1 MRALLLIFI
10 LNLSYNSFAQL
21 REGFDPDEA
30 RDLISI
36 CNSYTFLK
44 LYGSDSLILPE
55 NYKKVFTSDVAGLD
69 NVFQVYEGNNIG
81 VINFRGSTTNASS
94 WIENVYSAMIPSS
107 GVIKIG
113 SENKTYKFAT
123 DIAASVHSGY
133 ALAVVILSPIIIEQI
148 KKLNDKH
155 IYNILITGHSQG
167 GALSHLSRAYLEN
180 LPEGVIS
187 PKNKFKT
194 YAFANPMC
202 GNKEFANEYNN
213 KYTANNMSYSVINP
227 SDLVPTMPIHY
238 EENVEPLS
246 YSHLKKLIFSNKEKN
261 IQQYLKSYSV
271 KLLEPFLQNYI
282 KSSNNVIERLVNSLY
297 VSIEMPEY
305 VVDIN
310 YYQTGAIRKLEP
322 FPIPKIQVNTDN
334 MTKKELSKLVRDKN
348 GKYYKKKIPF
358 FQHKPYNYYV
368 AILKEYFSYDY
379 NKLDLHYLPE
389 NL

>member
-1 MRALLLIFI
+1 MRTLLTIF
-10 LNLSYNSFAQL
+10 LLYFSYSSLAQL

-30 RDLISI
+30 RDLISL

-44 LYGSDSLILPE
+44 LYGSDSLILPD

-81 VINFRGSTTNASS
+81 VINFRGSTTKASS
-94 WIENVYSAMIPSS
+94 WVANVYSAMIPSS

-113 SENKTYKFAT
+113 SENRSYKFAIDT
-123 DIAASVHSGY
+123 AASVHSGY

-148 KKLNDKH
+148 NELNAKN

-180 LPEGVIS
+180 LPEGTIS
-187 PKNKFKT
+187 TKNKFKNYT
-194 YAFANPMC
+194 FANPMC
-202 GNKEFANEYNN
+202 GNKEFADEYNRD
-213 KYTANNMSYSVINP
+213 YSANNMSYSIINP

-238 EENVEPLS
+238 QEEVEPLS
-246 YSHLKKLIFSNKEKN
+246 FFHITNLIFNNKEKN
-261 IQQYLKSYSV
+261 IQEYLKDYSI
-271 KLLEPFLQNYI
+271 KLFEPFLQNYI
-282 KSSNNVIERLVNSLY
+282 KSSNNLIERLVNSLY
-297 VSIEMPEY
+297 VPIIMPEY

-310 YYQTGAIRKLEP
+310 YYQTGSIRRLEP
-322 FPIPKIQVNTDN
+322 FPIPKIPVNTEG
-334 MTKKELSKLVRDKN
+334 MTKKELSKLGRDEN

-368 AILKEYFSYDY
+368 AILKEYFSSDY
-379 NKLDLHYLPE
+379 NKLGLHYLPE